1 MSHEQ
6 LSANPGQST
15 QHENITKA
23 LQIYEQGFELSSRFM
38 DSNDILVKKFK
49 FKLFKI
55 KQMNSDF
62 NNSAKSVKA
71 NNSRLD
77 ERQES
82 SDHKPSIENPTTSA
96 VVSTAEQRLEAKAA
110 P

>member
-6 LSANPGQST
+6 LSANSGQST
-15 QHENITKA
+15 QNDNITKA

-62 NNSAKSVKA
+62 NNSAKSLKA
-71 NNSRLD
+71 SHSRLD
-77 ERQES
+77 ERQEAYE
-82 SDHKPSIENPTTSA
+82 HKQSIENPTASA
-96 VVSTAEQRLEAKAA
+96 VVSGEE
-110 P
+110 